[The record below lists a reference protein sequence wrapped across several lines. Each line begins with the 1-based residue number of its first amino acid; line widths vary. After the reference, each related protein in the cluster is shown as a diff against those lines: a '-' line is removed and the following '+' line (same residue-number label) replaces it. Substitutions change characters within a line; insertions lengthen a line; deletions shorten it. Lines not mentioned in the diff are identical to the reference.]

1 MYSKKNPMNTSAP
14 SPSEQQARDK
24 LALYVY
30 EYLQYMG
37 APNSAESFLEEIR
50 WTKSRNITLGD
61 KPGFLQSW
69 WCKSLFSIAKDG
81 VPSQNVF
88 WDLYCAAPERRD
100 TSGHSPEAKI
110 FQDFTCVAN
119 GMHGPTA
126 TPSPVAM
133 PAPDGMT
140 AGPAGMGPP
149 THFFQPGHMRPS
161 PPQQPV
167 SQQSPHAM
175 MTPTGFLPARY
186 PSGPRSVMRMPQD
199 QPPYGSPGPQMYS
212 DQIRLTGP
220 QMMPQHRLTHGRMPP
235 MNQNNFPMRP
245 LVNTSM
251 GPGIASGANM
261 NRWPPTMQYNDPG
274 PSQFSVSAMSVNNGP
289 PPGSLTPM
297 RSPHS
302 MPDVASDRYGMMQP
316 GAPPMGAFTMASD
329 QPGAVGLGDMLM
341 NGDGMDIK
349 NSPASTHGLN
359 GTPGPGP
366 VSVGGASQ
374 GPSNGGGGGNLS
386 AGAGGNSG
394 NSGGGPGG
402 QSNNGPNSGSNNGN
416 GGSSGPVGGPNSAPP
431 PVGASDA
438 CPLDYGG
445 AGGPGGGVMHPFQA
459 GNSSLFPDHY
469 TAPCSYH
476 MAIPEQ
482 EAEIQKIKDSIS
494 EESKTFLSK
503 DRQST
508 DSTDY
513 FNMR

>member
-1 MYSKKNPMNTSAP
+1 MNASVP

-69 WCKSLFSIAKDG
+69 WC
-81 VPSQNVF
+81 VF

-100 TSGHSPEAKI
+100 TSGHSPEAKM
-110 FQDFTCVAN
+110 FHDYNCSQFVAN

-149 THFFQPGHMRPS
+149 THFFQPGVSGPHMRPS

-186 PSGPRSVMRMPQD
+186 PGGPRGVMRMPQD
-199 QPPYGSPGPQMYS
+199 QPPYGSPGPQMYP
-212 DQIRLTGP
+212 DQIRLAGP
-220 QMMPQHRLTHGRMPP
+220 QMMPQHRLPHGRMPP

-274 PSQFSVSAMSVNNGP
+274 PSQFPVSAMSVNNGP

-302 MPDVASDRYGMMQP
+302 MPDGASDRYGMMQP

-366 VSVGGASQ
+366 VSVGGAGQ
-374 GPSNGGGGGNLS
+374 GPSNGGGS
-386 AGAGGNSG
+386 GAGGNVSAAAGG
-394 NSGGGPGG
+394 NPGNGGGGPCGPP
-402 QSNNGPNSGSNNGN
+402 NNGPNTGSNNGSGGG
-416 GGSSGPVGGPNSAPP
+416 GGSVGGPNSAPP
-431 PVGASDA
+431 PVGAPDA
-438 CPLDYGG
+438 CSMDYSG

-459 GNSSLFPDHY
+459 GNSS
-469 TAPCSYH
+469 
-476 MAIPEQ
+476 EQ